1 MTKTNAMRMLDR
13 AKIKY
18 DVLQYDYD
26 ESDLSGVHAAAA
38 LSLDPN
44 QVFKTLVTR
53 GGKNGLFVF
62 CIPVGAEL
70 DLKKCAKCAGVK
82 SLEMIHVKEL
92 ISLTGYMRG
101 GCSPIGMKKQYPT
114 FIDSTASDFEKIVK
128 NTEVK
133 EMAEKN
139 HIDVWNECL
148 RIIENLINPQMFNSW
163 FKPLKPVSLQ
173 DSTITIEVPSDFYRK
188 YLEDVYLDML
198 KKTLKRVIGPD
209 AKLVYKIRPVRV
221 QPPMTFP
228 AANVTAPVNKPVS
241 INTYPAGANPG
252 AFVYPGLRK
261 FSINPR
267 LNPVYCFG
275 NLVEGECNK
284 MGITAGESISSSPGN
299 TPFNPLFLFGSP
311 GLGKTHLSQAIGI
324 AIKEKYPDQ
333 VVLYVTGNEFKT
345 QYMDAVNVRNKL
357 TDFLAFY
364 MKIDVLI
371 VDDIQDLLGPGT
383 QNAFFNVFNHL
394 HENGK
399 QLIFTSDRAPA
410 DLKNFE
416 ERLLSR
422 LKWGLSVEL
431 QRPSYATRLE
441 MLKARSFR
449 EGVTVSE
456 EVLEYLATRIK
467 SNFREL
473 EGALI
478 SLIAHA
484 TLIHKEMTVELAE
497 KITGKIVGEEKT
509 EVTIDK
515 VQKTVC
521 DYFNITKDT
530 LLSKSRKRQ
539 IVQARQIAM
548 YMSRT
553 LVGCSLSIIGTELGG
568 KDHATVLHACNTVSD
583 LMSTDKSFKQYV
595 SDIEKMLVTVG

>member
-1 MTKTNAMRMLDR
+1 MEEK
-13 AKIKY
+13 KY
-18 DVLQYDYD
+18 
-26 ESDLSGVHAAAA
+26 
-38 LSLDPN
+38 N
-44 QVFKTLVTR
+44 
-53 GGKNGLFVF
+53 
-62 CIPVGAEL
+62 
-70 DLKKCAKCAGVK
+70 
-82 SLEMIHVKEL
+82 
-92 ISLTGYMRG
+92 
-101 GCSPIGMKKQYPT
+101 
-114 FIDSTASDFEKIVK
+114 
-128 NTEVK
+128 EV
-133 EMAEKN
+133 
-139 HIDVWNECL
+139 WSECL
-148 RIIENLINPQMFNSW
+148 RIIENIIGAQMFDRW

-173 DSTITIEVPSDFYRK
+173 DSTITVEVPSDFYRK
-188 YLEDVYLDML
+188 YLEEVYLDVL

-209 AKLVYKIRPVRV
+209 ARLVYKVSPVKV
-221 QPPMTFP
+221 QPAMTFP
-228 AANVTAPVNKPVS
+228 AASSTTPENKPISV
-241 INTYPAGANPG
+241 NTYPTGSNPG
-252 AFVYPGLRK
+252 PFVYPGLRK
-261 FSINPR
+261 IQVNPR

-275 NLVEGECNK
+275 NLVTGECNK
-284 MGITAGESISSSPGN
+284 MGITAGESISDAPGN
-299 TPFNPLFLFGSP
+299 TPFNPLFLFGAP

-324 AIKEKYPDQ
+324 SIKEKYPEL

-345 QYMDAVNVRNKL
+345 QYMDATNVRNKL

-371 VDDIQDLLGPGT
+371 VDDIQDLMGPGS
-383 QNAFFNVFNHL
+383 QYAFFNIFNHL

-410 DLKNFE
+410 DLQNFE

-422 LKWGLSVEL
+422 MKWGLSVEL
-431 QRPSYATRLE
+431 QRPAYETRLA

-449 EGVTVSE
+449 EGVAVSD
-456 EVLEYLATRIK
+456 EVLSYIAGRIK

-484 TLIHKEMTVELAE
+484 TLVHREITVELAE
-497 KITGKIVGEEKT
+497 EVIGKIVGEDRNEI
-509 EVTIDK
+509 TISK

-521 DYFNITKDT
+521 EYFNISKDIF
-530 LLSKSRKRQ
+530 LSASRKRP

-553 LVGCSLSIIGTELGG
+553 LVGCSLSMIGSELGG

-595 SDIEKMLVTVG
+595 SDIEKLLVSSRT